1 MRRCTM
7 MAHLRLMTLSLMVMP
22 ACRRASRRPSNAAR
36 SCARRGPARNVL
48 FCLQTLKNGI
58 LTHPSFWEDYCFLEF
73 AQHYNAIVVPCT
85 PYSPE
90 QKGKVESGVKY
101 LQQNFVNGRLF
112 TD

>member
-58 LTHPSFWEDYCFLEF
+58 LTHPSFWEDYCFVYGGPGASRRLVF
-73 AQHYNAIVVPCT
+73 RDTALLISLFDVP
-85 PYSPE
+85 S
-90 QKGKVESGVKY
+90 
-101 LQQNFVNGRLF
+101 LAFLFVSIG
-112 TD
+112 